1 MDLRRWAFLLA
12 LGIVKYPNKDRY
24 AATSPKKVLNCVP
37 GYPEGLQKGSKK
49 GLGRRVSE
57 RANGAMRVG
66 KNSAGARL
74 DP

>member
-1 MDLRRWAFLLA
+1 MDLRRWEFLCA
-12 LGIVKYPNKDRY
+12 LGIVKYPNKDCY
-24 AATSPKKVLNCVP
+24 AATSQKKFLNRVP
-37 GYPEGLQKGSKK
+37 GHLEELQKGSKK